1 MPSLEDALGQSMQ
14 GSLSNELD
22 EQTFNGAAGELNGLF
37 TQAAERRKGGR
48 RGDLHHRHWPFR
60 GAG

>member
-37 TQAAERRKGGR
+37 TQATERGTR
-48 RGDLHHRHWPFR
+48 RGR
-60 GAG
+60 